1 MKHSYWLMVPFVAFL
16 AFACAKKSE
25 EPEGESEDAAAVTNV
40 EVQIAKVEQGPI
52 RQVISASGTLAAL
65 PDRDIKISALVAGR
79 INQITAVEGDSV
91 TSGQLVAKLD
101 DSILRDEANQAKAV
115 LENAKANEERLAKL
129 YERGIAAGKEKE
141 DAHRDFLTARA
152 AYDTA
157 ALQLSR
163 AQIRSPI
170 NGWVVKRFA
179 SLGEQVDGTASQP
192 ILEIANF
199 DPIEMLANLP
209 TSYLASV
216 HDGLDVEV
224 RTDAF
229 NDQTFAG
236 KIVAVLPAIDEVT
249 SSATVRIRI
258 PNPDHRLRG
267 GMFATANIIAAT
279 HPAALYVPAAA
290 VVVEN
295 EEPKV
300 FVVGTDSKI
309 TEKHVQTGWREGDRV
324 EILQGVQKGDL
335 VVTIGSYG
343 LADGMTVKVKP
354 G

>member
-1 MKHSYWLMVPFVAFL
+1 MKYSYWLVVPMIGFL
-16 AFACAKKSE
+16 ALGCAKKSD
-25 EPEGESEDAAAVTNV
+25 PEGDTEGTTVNNV

-52 RQVISASGTLAAL
+52 RQMISASGTLGAL
-65 PDRDIKISALVAGR
+65 PDRDIKISPLVAGR
-79 INQITAVEGDSV
+79 ITQITAVEGDSV
-91 TSGQLVAKLD
+91 SAGQIVAMLD
-101 DSILRDEANQAKAV
+101 DSILKEEANQAKAV
-115 LENAKANEERLAKL
+115 LDNAKENEERLNKL

-141 DAHRDFLTARA
+141 DAHRDFLMARA

-170 NGWVVKRFA
+170 HGWVVKRFA
-179 SLGEQVDGTASQP
+179 SVGEQVDGTAGQP

-216 HDGLDVEV
+216 HESLDVEV

-229 NDQTFAG
+229 ADQSFAG
-236 KIVAVLPAIDEVT
+236 KIVAVLPAIDAVS
-249 SSATVRIRI
+249 SSATVRIRV
-258 PNPDHRLRG
+258 PNQDHKLRG
-267 GMFATANIIAAT
+267 GMFATANIIAAI

-295 EEPKV
+295 EEAKV

-309 TEKHVQTGWREGDRV
+309 TEKRVQTGWREGDRV
-324 EILQGVQKGDL
+324 EILQGVQKGDP
-335 VVTIGSYG
+335 VVTVGSYG
-343 LADGMTVKVKP
+343 LANGMIVKVKP